1 MNRALRLALVAFAS
15 AGGAMASRSEEAAKP
30 APIPTE
36 KPTRAVSPRMAEV
49 LRATLPSYDD
59 FIRQQ
64 PPPPSEPAKP
74 VVPLETDLSVTSLP
88 RYVVK
93 ELRLPTSTEVMSRR
107 AVEEAA
113 MNRYLGPKDGL
124 DRGVLNAF
132 TIKQLWEKIPVIGK
146 ILPPPIP
153 SISNEQRAMQRYY
166 EDLRL
171 EKKNDLLELSALTA
185 LSGDAAQ
192 AERIKRETQ
201 RAFKNE

>member
-1 MNRALRLALVAFAS
+1 MNRAVRLALIAS
-15 AGGAMASRSEEAAKP
+15 LPAGGAVASRAEESAKTP
-30 APIPTE
+30 PVSAE
-36 KPTRAVSPRMAEV
+36 KPTRAISPRMAEV

-59 FIRQQ
+59 FLRQQ
-64 PPPPSEPAKP
+64 NSPPPEPAKP
-74 VVPLETDLSVTSLP
+74 AVPLATDPFVTALP
-88 RYVVK
+88 RYVVS
-93 ELRLPTSTEVMSRR
+93 EDRLPTAAQVMSRR

-124 DRGVLNAF
+124 DRGLLNAV

-146 ILPPPIP
+146 ILPSPIP

-185 LSGDAAQ
+185 KSGDPAQ
-192 AERIKRETQ
+192 AERIKRETL